1 MSRGP
6 DGVSTEE
13 KGNPMS
19 DTLYVVMPAYNESAA
34 LPRVIEEWQPVVEQH
49 PDNRLVVVN
58 DGSTDET
65 ASVLERYSEACP
77 QLVRI
82 DKPNGGHGTALR
94 AGYRY
99 ALSGISGHVPTFV
112 FQTDSD
118 GQTKASEFPAFWK
131 RRHDHDAIIGHR
143 CNRGDG
149 ATRAIVTRALR
160 AIVRACTHVRLP
172 DVNTPFR
179 LMKTSALGA
188 AMAAIPDKHN
198 LVNAELS
205 IALARLGKSVAFH
218 PISFGKRKTGENSIN
233 LRSITSMG
241 LSSIADFRELNA
253 ILP

>member
-1 MSRGP
+1 
-6 DGVSTEE
+6 
-13 KGNPMS
+13 MS
-19 DTLYVVMPAYNESAA
+19 DTLYVVMPAYNESAV
-34 LPRVIEEWQPVVEQH
+34 LPSVLEEWQPVIEQH

-65 ASVLERYSEACP
+65 ANVLERYSQACP

-82 DKPNGGHGTALR
+82 DKPNGGHGAALR
-94 AGYRY
+94 TGYRY
-99 ALSGISGHVPTFV
+99 ALSGISGHMPTFV

-118 GQTKASEFPAFWK
+118 GQTQAAEFPAFWK
-131 RRHDHDAIIGHR
+131 RRHEHDAIIGHR
-143 CNRGDG
+143 RNRGDG
-149 ATRAIVTRALR
+149 AMRAFVTRALR
-160 AIVRACTHVRLP
+160 TVVRACTHVHLP

-179 LMKTSALGA
+179 LMKTSALA
-188 AMAAIPDKHN
+188 TAMAAIPDKHN

-218 PISFGKRKTGENSIN
+218 PISFGKRESGKNSIN
-233 LRSITSMG
+233 VRSITALG